1 MSDQTPSDDN
11 SALLNWLAHRDVP
24 CPLCNYNLR
33 ALTTPRRC
41 PECGND
47 LRLSIALSEP
57 YIKPWITLAIAVCG
71 SAGAGIIFSFIVLRS
86 GFGNG
91 VGIDGPII
99 YYMITIPT
107 PIILLLTRR
116 RYQRLHRRTQWSI
129 SLFVATLTLLATG
142 ILCASI
148 N

>member
-1 MSDQTPSDDN
+1 MTAPPPPNDDSD
-11 SALLNWLAHRDVP
+11 LLHWLANRDVP

-33 ALTTPRRC
+33 SLTTPRC

-47 LRLSIALSEP
+47 LRLSVALSEP
-57 YIKPWITLAIAVCG
+57 YIKPWITLAIAICG
-71 SAGAGIIFSFIVLRS
+71 SAGAGIIFSFIVLRAGLS
-86 GFGNG
+86 DGF
-91 VGIDGPII
+91 GIDGPII

-116 RYQRLHRRTQWSI
+116 RYQRLPRRTQWSI
-129 SLFVATLTLLATG
+129 SLFAAALTLLATG